1 MMRNTITV
9 RKDKIQL
16 FSIYSLA
23 QGFSLQATYSSAS
36 PNPCSVQ
43 VAPPYSGAGFVQ
55 LRVRSIKPPPQDFE
69 QLLQSDHS
77 A

>member
-36 PNPCSVQ
+36 PNPCSAQ

-55 LRVRSIKPPPQDFE
+55 FRVRCINPPPQVFE
-69 QLLQSDHS
+69 HSLQSDQS
-77 A
+77 V